1 MYIRLIEMVESSLLD
16 MNAMIV
22 ERIARRNEVI
32 RSFRLEE
39 NFTL

>member
-1 MYIRLIEMVESSLLD
+1 MVESSLLD
-16 MNAMIV
+16 RNAVII
-22 ERIARRNEVI
+22 ERAVRRNEVI